1 MQELL
6 SLLTDHGLV
15 ALFTVTLA
23 ARIGAPVPAAPLVVL
38 AGALGQWGQLAPW
51 EAAGVSIVANV
62 AGDAVWFVAGRR
74 SGYRVLRLLC
84 RISLS
89 PDSCVAQ
96 SESLI
101 ERWGGLS
108 LVAAKFVP
116 GVSVVAAPMA
126 GALGMSWLRFTA
138 YGVLGAAAWTF
149 IFLGAGM
156 LFSDNVEQVLDMLQ
170 QGGFLAGAVLAA
182 FVAVFVAYRWW
193 RRRAVRRALEVPR
206 IAVHEL
212 RELMRTG
219 LQPVLIDLRST
230 ASLELDPR
238 RIPGA
243 MLVELA
249 HLPRLAPD
257 LPRDRE
263 VVLYCNC
270 PNEASAAH
278 GALVLAAS
286 GITRARPL
294 AGGLDAWFDGR
305 PHQ

>member
-1 MQELL
+1 MKELL
-6 SLLTDHGLV
+6 SLLTAHGLSAV
-15 ALFTVTLA
+15 FVVTLA
-23 ARIGAPVPAAPLVVL
+23 ARIGVPVPAAPLVVL
-38 AGALGQWGQLAPW
+38 AGALGQAGDLSLG
-51 EAAGVSIVANV
+51 AAAAVSILANV
-62 AGDAVWFVAGRR
+62 AGDAVWFGAGR
-74 SGYRVLRLLC
+74 SGGYRVLRLLC

-126 GALGMSWLRFTA
+126 GALGMPWLRFIG
-138 YGVLGAAAWTF
+138 YGVLAAAAWTLV
-149 IFLGAGM
+149 FLGAGM
-156 LFSDNVEQVLDMLQ
+156 LFSDNIQRVLDVLE
-170 QGGFLAGAVLAA
+170 QGGLLAGVLLAG
-182 FVAVFVAYRWW
+182 FVAAFVAYRWW
-193 RRRAVRRALEVPR
+193 RRRAVRRALAVPR
-206 IAVHEL
+206 IGVTEL
-212 RELMRTG
+212 RELMHG
-219 LQPVLIDLRST
+219 GFEPVVIDVRPPG
-230 ASLELDPR
+230 SLEVDPR

-249 HLPRLAPD
+249 GLPQLAAG

-263 VVLYCNC
+263 VVLYCKC

-278 GALVLAAS
+278 GALVLAAN

-294 AGGLDAWFDGR
+294 AGGLDAWFDER
-305 PHQ
+305 APA